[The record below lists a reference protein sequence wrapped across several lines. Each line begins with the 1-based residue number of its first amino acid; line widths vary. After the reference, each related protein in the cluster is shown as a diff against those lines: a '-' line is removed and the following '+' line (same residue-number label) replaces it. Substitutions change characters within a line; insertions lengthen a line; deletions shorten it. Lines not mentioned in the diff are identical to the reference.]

1 MIVCVYGCTSD
12 PGWSFRSLNLEVF
25 VAAVAWFAYSYWEW
39 CVWIRINRLMSL
51 WSSERSDLL
60 TCAALAF
67 AGEGL
72 CHGQQHAWVHAVSGR
87 VCGSQRW
94 LLRCVPP
101 GRRCPVLRPVPAG
114 LSPAVSCPS
123 ALCCAKVSG
132 CAQWG
137 GRGGPVCTGICI
149 LELLNHGFWHFESI
163 HAESKSSCEIMHTVI
178 LFPMKGDLFLIF
190 CVVWSETAK

>member
-1 MIVCVYGCTSD
+1 MYGCTSD
-12 PGWSFRSLNLEVF
+12 PGWSFRSLNREVF
-25 VAAVAWFAYSYWEW
+25 VAWFAYSYWEW
-39 CVWIRINRLMSL
+39 YFWMQINRPMSL

-94 LLRCVPP
+94 LLRCMPP

-114 LSPAVSCPS
+114 LSPAVSRPS
-123 ALCCAKVSG
+123 ALCCAQVSG

-137 GRGGPVCTGICI
+137 GWGGGGGLLFA
-149 LELLNHGFWHFESI
+149 LESVFWNCWLMDFESI
-163 HAESKSSCEIMHTVI
+163 HAESKSSCEIVHTVI
-178 LFPMKGDLFLIF
+178 LFPMKGIYF
-190 CVVWSETAK
+190 